1 MNKEQNKG
9 FDFSDVSTRLTVGY
23 EYFNGASVSLKTFQQ
38 DIMHLPT
45 GSTQYQALANIIT
58 MMMLGDWDRKNDIVR
73 IEV

>member
-1 MNKEQNKG
+1 MSTVQNQD

-38 DIMHLPT
+38 DIMHLT
-45 GSTQYQALANIIT
+45 AESTQYQALSNIIT

-73 IEV
+73 VDV